1 MSGLLFYALNDK
13 IYIYFYKLKGGV
25 ILKHEI
31 LLSCPPIIRDFL
43 TYNETIKGKSSKSV
57 EEYYLDLQTFFRYLL
72 LVRGKVDKNT
82 PFEQIEINC
91 VDAELISTITISDL
105 YAFIVFCKDERGN
118 NTATRARKTSTLRIF
133 FKYLT
138 SQIHLLETNPAEMLE
153 SPKVKNALPKHL
165 TLEDSLELLKSVDG
179 PNKERD
185 YCILTLFLNCGMRL
199 SELCGLNLSDIR
211 SDGTMRL
218 LGKGNKERIVYI
230 NDACAD
236 SIKAYLAVRPNDAIE
251 FADRNALFISRNK
264 KRISN
269 KTVQHIVKTYLEKAG
284 LGGQGYSTHKL
295 RHTAATLMYQHG
307 DVDIRVLKDILGHAN
322 LGTTQIYTH
331 ISDAQIKNAIDSNP
345 LSNIKKKP

>member
-1 MSGLLFYALNDK
+1 M
-13 IYIYFYKLKGGV
+13 
-25 ILKHEI
+25 KHEL

-43 TYNETIKGKSSKSV
+43 TYNEVIKGKSSRSV
-57 EEYYLDLQTFFRYLL
+57 DEYYLDLQTFFRYLL
-72 LVRGKVDKNT
+72 LIRGKVDAKSN
-82 PFEQIEINC
+82 FETIDISM
-91 VDAELISTITISDL
+91 VDAELISTVTISDL

-118 NTATRARKTSTLRIF
+118 NAATRARKTSTLRNF
-133 FKYLT
+133 FKHLT

-165 TLEDSLELLKSVDG
+165 SLEDSLQLLSSVEG

-199 SELCGLNLSDIR
+199 SELCGLNLSDIH

-230 NDACAD
+230 NDACDAA
-236 SIKAYLAVRPNDAIE
+236 IKAYLSVRPNDGID
-251 FADRNALFISRNK
+251 FNDRNALFISRNK

-284 LGGQGYSTHKL
+284 LGGKGYSTHKL

-307 DVDIRVLKDILGHAN
+307 DVDIRVLKDILGHSN

-331 ISDAQIKNAIDSNP
+331 ISDKQIKNAIDSNP
-345 LSNIKKKP
+345 LSNVKNK

>member
-1 MSGLLFYALNDK
+1 M
-13 IYIYFYKLKGGV
+13 
-25 ILKHEI
+25 KHEV
-31 LLSCPPIIRDFL
+31 LMSCPPIIRDFL
-43 TYNETIKGKSSKSV
+43 TYNETIKGKSSRSV
-57 EEYYLDLQTFFRYLL
+57 DEYYLDLQTFFRYLL
-72 LVRGKVDKNT
+72 LMRGMVDKNT
-82 PFEQIEINC
+82 NFEEIDISS
-91 VDAELISTITISDL
+91 VGAELISTVTISDL

-118 NTATRARKTSTLRIF
+118 NAATRARKTSTLRIF

-153 SPKVKNALPKHL
+153 APKVKNALPKHL
-165 TLEDSLELLKSVDG
+165 SLEDSIELLSVVDG

-211 SDGTMRL
+211 SDGTLRL

-230 NDACAD
+230 NEACDAA
-236 SIKAYLAVRPNDAIE
+236 IKAYLAVRPNDAIN
-251 FADRNALFISRNK
+251 FNDRNALFISRNK
-264 KRISN
+264 RRLSN
-269 KTVQHIVKTYLEKAG
+269 KTVQHIVKSYLEKAG

-307 DVDIRVLKDILGHAN
+307 DVDIRVLKDILGHSN

-331 ISDAQIKNAIDSNP
+331 ISNTQIKNAIDSNP
-345 LSNIKKKP
+345 LSNVKKKS